1 MAKILLIED
10 DQMNADMLSKRLMRK
25 GFDVVIAGDGRNGIV
40 AADRERPDLILMDLN
55 LPEIDGWEATR
66 RLKANHT
73 TCHIPI
79 IALSAHAMSEERDR
93 AFDAGCD
100 DYDTKPLDL
109 ARLLGKISG
118 FLDHGAE
125 S

>member
-10 DQMNADMLSKRLMRK
+10 DMMNADMLSKRLMRK
-25 GFDVVIAGDGRNGIV
+25 GYDVVVAGDGRDGIA
-40 AADRERPDLILMDLN
+40 AADRELPDLILMDLN

-66 RLKANHT
+66 QLKASKT

-79 IALSAHAMSEERDR
+79 IALSAHAMSEVRDR

-109 ARLLGKISG
+109 ARLLGKITG
-118 FLDHGAE
+118 FLDHGAV